1 MITSPL
7 SIPFIDIDVQKKYNI
22 YKSMLQRG
30 DFMKRVSTENLVP
43 GMITAEDI
51 YTYSNHLILPKG
63 LVLTDKSIT
72 KLEFY
77 SILSIRVEDEISA
90 PETPDDN
97 LSFSQRIQASEEF
110 KEYKQKFENTI
121 DDFKTDINQIV
132 ELNAD
137 LDAPHLLQHA
147 LNLLDGKN
155 GRINV
160 FTMLHNMR
168 NYDDLTYA
176 HSLNVALI
184 CNVLA
189 GWMRLSEEDIQTATL
204 AGLLHDMG
212 KMKIPDNII
221 KKPAKLTA
229 NEYNIVKTHAIEG
242 YNLLKNCNVNEHVKN
257 AALMHH
263 ERFDG
268 TGYPLGLANEKI
280 DPFARIVAVA
290 DVYEAMTSARVY
302 RGPLCPF
309 KVLAIF
315 VSEGL
320 AKYDPTVI
328 LPFMKNI
335 VDTYMGNRVRLSTGV
350 EGEIIY
356 FNPQDPSRPTIKCGS
371 NYIDL
376 TQEFNVEI
384 AAII

>member
-30 DFMKRVSTENLVP
+30 DFMKRVSTANLVP

-160 FTMLHNMR
+160 FSMLHNMR

-221 KKPAKLTA
+221 
-229 NEYNIVKTHAIEG
+229 
-242 YNLLKNCNVNEHVKN
+242 
-257 AALMHH
+257 
-263 ERFDG
+263 
-268 TGYPLGLANEKI
+268 
-280 DPFARIVAVA
+280 
-290 DVYEAMTSARVY
+290 
-302 RGPLCPF
+302 
-309 KVLAIF
+309 
-315 VSEGL
+315 
-320 AKYDPTVI
+320 I
-328 LPFMKNI
+328 LPI
-335 VDTYMGNRVRLSTGV
+335 SCR
-350 EGEIIY
+350 
-356 FNPQDPSRPTIKCGS
+356 RP
-371 NYIDL
+371 
-376 TQEFNVEI
+376 
-384 AAII
+384 A

>member
-1 MITSPL
+1 
-7 SIPFIDIDVQKKYNI
+7 
-22 YKSMLQRG
+22 
-30 DFMKRVSTENLVP
+30 MKRVSTENLVP

-51 YTYSNHLILPKG
+51 YTYSNHQILPKG

-160 FTMLHNMR
+160 FSMLHNMR

-189 GWMRLSEEDIQTATL
+189 GWMRLPTDASSL
-204 AGLLHDMG
+204 PVRYRSSR
-212 KMKIPDNII
+212 IP
-221 KKPAKLTA
+221 
-229 NEYNIVKTHAIEG
+229 
-242 YNLLKNCNVNEHVKN
+242 
-257 AALMHH
+257 
-263 ERFDG
+263 
-268 TGYPLGLANEKI
+268 
-280 DPFARIVAVA
+280 
-290 DVYEAMTSARVY
+290 
-302 RGPLCPF
+302 
-309 KVLAIF
+309 
-315 VSEGL
+315 
-320 AKYDPTVI
+320 
-328 LPFMKNI
+328 
-335 VDTYMGNRVRLSTGV
+335 
-350 EGEIIY
+350 
-356 FNPQDPSRPTIKCGS
+356 
-371 NYIDL
+371 
-376 TQEFNVEI
+376 
-384 AAII
+384 